1 MEINRNI
8 LISYFLGECSD
19 EEKTA
24 IKQWLASDEAHKQM
38 FISERIRFDASVIV
52 DEDSITSYNVRTTHV
67 GTIFR
72 NMLKIAAA
80 VSLLVISSYTLWLYR
95 SSHAA
100 QKSML
105 TIHVPAGNRTSL
117 TLPDG
122 SLVWLNSNTTL
133 IYPGV
138 FAGNERSVELNG
150 EAYFEIK
157 KSDKQSFVVKTAKY
171 NAKVLGTT
179 FNIEAYSNTSDFATA
194 LFTGKVKLY
203 KDLGEDKSL
212 YLNAGETARL
222 VSDTLQVSP
231 TDVNSYRWKEGLIII
246 EDKSFEEIMI
256 LFGKYFD
263 NTIVIRN
270 NNVKKLAYRGKLRI
284 ADGVDHALRVL
295 QKDFSFTYK
304 RDEDTN
310 TIYIY

>member
-1 MEINRNI
+1 MEIDRNI
-8 LISYFLGECSD
+8 LVSYFLGHSSE
-19 EEKTA
+19 EEKAA
-24 IKQWLASDEAHKQM
+24 IKRWLESDEAHKQQ
-38 FISERIRFDASVIV
+38 FVSERICFDASVIV
-52 DEDSITSYNVRTTHV
+52 DEDSILTPSVRETNVKGLIRT
-67 GTIFR
+67 
-72 NMLKIAAA
+72 MLRIAA
-80 VSLLVISSYTLWLYR
+80 VIVVLFASGYSYWHYQNGQT
-95 SSHAA
+95 AN
-100 QKSML
+100 KSML

-133 IYPGV
+133 RYPGV
-138 FAGNERSVELNG
+138 FADKERTVELNG
-150 EAYFEIK
+150 EAYFEVQ
-157 KSDKQSFVVKTAKY
+157 KSAKQSFVVKTAKY

-179 FNIEAYSNTSDFATA
+179 FNIEAYANTPDFATA

-203 KDLGEDKSL
+203 KDLREEESL

-222 VSDTLQVSP
+222 VGDTLQVSK
-231 TDVNSYRWKEGLIII
+231 TNINSYRWKEGLIII
-246 EDKSFEEIMI
+246 EDKSFEEIMR

-263 NTIVIRN
+263 NQIIIRN
-270 NNVKKLAYRGKLRI
+270 NHVKKLAYHGKLRI

-295 QKDFSFTYK
+295 QNDFRFTYK